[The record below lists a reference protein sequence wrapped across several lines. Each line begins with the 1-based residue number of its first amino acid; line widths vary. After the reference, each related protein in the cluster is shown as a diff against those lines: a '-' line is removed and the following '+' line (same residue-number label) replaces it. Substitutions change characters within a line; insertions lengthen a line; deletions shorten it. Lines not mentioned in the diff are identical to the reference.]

1 MTHCLSLPLFLY
13 LPLSSCC
20 NPSGVEPTEQL
31 TASLAC
37 TDECLRTD
45 FDISR
50 CSYKL
55 FASSIFAEH
64 ADYVRRQ
71 IIYGLLQED
80 DPNTLHLIAAF
91 LLFDG
96 RQNEVPLQMMNEEG
110 AFARLLELIQALRRD
125 EMGGGAGLHRL
136 CMDLLYEM
144 SRIQRVKI
152 EDLGRLLHSCIL
164 ILTG

>member
-1 MTHCLSLPLFLY
+1 LERCRASVELLLTVPVIDEYLS
-13 LPLSSCC
+13 
-20 NPSGVEPTEQL
+20 
-31 TASLAC
+31 
-37 TDECLRTD
+37 TDYD
-45 FDISR
+45 VSR

-55 FASSIFAEH
+55 FTSGIFAAH

-96 RQNEVPLQMMNEEG
+96 RQNEIPLQMMNEEG
-110 AFARLLELIQALRRD
+110 AFARLLELIQALRKD
-125 EMGGGAGLHRL
+125 ETDGGAGLHRL

-144 SRIQRVKI
+144 SRIQRIKI
-152 EDLGRLLHSCIL
+152 EDLGRFWLL
-164 ILTG
+164 

>member
-1 MTHCLSLPLFLY
+1 MERCRASVELLLTVPVIDEYLS
-13 LPLSSCC
+13 
-20 NPSGVEPTEQL
+20 
-31 TASLAC
+31 
-37 TDECLRTD
+37 TDYD
-45 FDISR
+45 VSR

-55 FASSIFAEH
+55 FTSGIFAAH

-96 RQNEVPLQMMNEEG
+96 RQNEIPLQMMNEEG
-110 AFARLLELIQALRRD
+110 AFARLLELIQALRKD
-125 EMGGGAGLHRL
+125 EMDGGAGLHRL

-144 SRIQRVKI
+144 SRIQRIKI
-152 EDLGRLLHSCIL
+152 EDLGKVWLLDRKFFFVLSVL
-164 ILTG
+164 FRADVGLNSARGR